1 MVGERVCPSME
12 TLSEIAATDQ
22 FFVQQ
27 RFAPLVNLYRIST
40 VGADGRSEGRPLAYV
55 RQKRMRIREEI
66 NLFADEA
73 QTVPLLRLRA
83 RKVFEFRGRSEV
95 QLPDGQ
101 VIGQFQKMFG
111 ASLLRS
117 AWQIMDAEGAV
128 VATARESSMAMAV
141 LRRVW
146 GFLPILENIPFKPPF
161 HFDVYVGDRNVGRYT
176 RLIAFRDRYVMDLS
190 GDAERVI
197 DRRVAMAFCIALDAL
212 QDR

>member
-1 MVGERVCPSME
+1 ME
-12 TLSEIAATDQ
+12 TLSKIEATDQ

-40 VGADGRSEGRPLAYV
+40 VGPDGRSEDSPLAYV
-55 RQKRMRIREEI
+55 RQKRLKIREEV

-73 QTVPLLRLRA
+73 QTILLLRLKA
-83 RKVFEFRGRSEV
+83 RKVLEFRGRSEV

-101 VIGQFQKMFG
+101 VIGQFQKVFG

-117 AWQIMDAEGAV
+117 SWQILDAGGNV
-128 VATARESSMAMAV
+128 VATARESSMFVAI
-141 LRRVW
+141 LRRIW
-146 GFLPILENIPFKPPF
+146 GLVPLLEDIPFKPPF
-161 HFDVYVGDRNVGRYT
+161 HFDIYVGERNVGRYT
-176 RLIAFRDRYVMDLS
+176 RLLAFRDRYVMDLS

-197 DRRVAMAFCIALDAL
+197 DRRVAMVFCIALDAL